1 MTYGQAYLK
10 GWKQAF
16 NFVGRAGRLEFWSF
30 FLINA
35 LIVATPLLIW
45 YLATLYDY
53 RYGVLSLFLFPFAF
67 VLHLP
72 MIIPILAVGFRRMHD
87 IGRSGFWFLVFTG
100 DHFPDVFNYI
110 FGNVLPAFNAGTV
123 SLRKSIIARI
133 LAGICLWP
141 AHNSHRL
148 PE

>member
-16 NFVGRAGRLEFWSF
+16 NFVGRSDRREFWSF

-53 RYGVLSLFLFPFAF
+53 RYGVLSLFLFPLAF

-87 IGRSGFWFLVFTG
+87 IGRSGFWFLPGIVF
-100 DHFPDVFNYI
+100 PVFFI
-110 FGNVLPAFNAGTV
+110 L
-123 SLRKSIIARI
+123 SLAMC
-133 LAGICLWP
+133 CLRS
-141 AHNSHRL
+141 A
-148 PE
+148 PEPSR